1 MQIKDTR
8 QLLKVLL
15 IVFIA
20 FDIIVLLMVCISRC
34 SRGNQGEDGSSA
46 AGSSTQVGVKPVG
59 GGRKS
64 GGSNLLDR
72 MLNVFWTES
81 SYDSIADEYA
91 DAVEEVVEDD
101 EDGKS
106 SLQRSRS
113 YYISGSGSSHAGRE
127 GRTMADPE
135 RDVIRSVENKE
146 SLGNPSIAGSVAAA
160 GPVAEEVDDNRIP
173 EVPQVMA
180 YYPGGEESLYK
191 WLTEHIQYPECAK
204 DQGIQGRVM
213 VRFVVEKDG
222 SISNAIVTR
231 SPDEDLSR
239 EAIRVVRSMP
249 KWKPARQGSRI
260 VRSYFNLPIMF
271 RLQ

>member
-15 IVFIA
+15 IAFVA
-20 FDIIVLLMVCISRC
+20 FDFIVLLVVCVSRC
-34 SRGNQGEDGSSA
+34 SRGERGEDGSAA
-46 AGSSTQVGVKPVG
+46 AGSTSHVGVKPVG
-59 GGRKS
+59 GSRKS
-64 GGSNLLDR
+64 VGSSLVDR
-72 MLNVFWTES
+72 MLSIFWEES

-91 DAVEEVVEDD
+91 DAVEEVVEVEDD

-135 RDVIRSVENKE
+135 RDDYRGASAN
-146 SLGNPSIAGSVAAA
+146 GGGGAPSITGSAV
-160 GPVAEEVDDNRIP
+160 PVVDDSNDNRILEVP
-173 EVPQVMA
+173 EVMA
-180 YYPGGEESLYK
+180 SFPGGDEALYK
-191 WLTEHIQYPECAK
+191 WLNEHLQYPEHANE
-204 DQGIQGRVM
+204 QGIQGRVM
-213 VRFVVEKDG
+213 VKFVVEKDG
-222 SISNAIVTR
+222 SIGNVTVTR
-231 SPDEDLSR
+231 SPDDDLSR
-239 EAIRVVRSMP
+239 EAIRVARSMP
-249 KWKPARQGSRI
+249 RWKPARQGSRV